1 MTKTTNK
8 QLLLGLSI
16 ATIFAL
22 GFVSYNTL
30 AHADTQPGTTD
41 QVATSNEVVINA
53 VPNPL
58 SPFAQHNFGSK
69 SISLYFNVD
78 TQIFDKPTTI
88 NIDGF
93 TVDENPEAK
102 FTLIEADGQQI
113 INPFIH
119 NPYTFNGVLMG
130 NITGADGPAIA
141 YWDTLTNDV
150 SGNVTAG
157 DTSATIVIDS
167 IGSTT
172 DCLVSQGII
181 FEEGSGQS
189 SSYMADG
196 IALRGLD
203 NGTISIAGIPDDHV
217 SAAAYLYWN
226 VLNRT
231 AVSDQIDFNGVTVN
245 ATLAGSDFPD
255 PCWLSDGGFGFNGT
269 SWGFVADV
277 SSEIVGNGN
286 GDYFI
291 DNLPEGLMEGASL
304 VIVHADSFDAV
315 KLWTHTDYNWD
326 QRCDGYLNTTSSIC
340 QDSMTNSTDIGFRP
354 ANINLDSDVLA
365 DPLDQDSNGNYTA
378 FAQVHKNK
386 FQNTNPGAFYALTT
400 VEIETN
406 LDSLTVDELYSACT
420 DNGDGILQFV
430 SKKIDRNV
438 KVAVADPNGD
448 VTELT
453 DDLYDGIGGSIVA
466 DIDDANIII
475 DDSDNLTAGS
485 TVYVLVKFQDN
496 SKNIDVINGKVEVSC
511 DNTEEV
517 QATFGL
523 LSENEAPE
531 ATLRITNL
539 E

>member
-1 MTKTTNK
+1 MTNK
-8 QLLLGLSI
+8 IHKQLLGLSI
-16 ATIFAL
+16 AAILAIGL
-22 GFVSYNTL
+22 ASYNTF
-30 AHADTQPGTTD
+30 AHADSDPGTTD
-41 QVATSNEVVINA
+41 QTVASNDVVINA

-93 TVDENPEAK
+93 TVDDNPEAK
-102 FTLIEADGQQI
+102 FTIIEADAQQI
-113 INPFIH
+113 INANIH

-130 NITGADGPAIA
+130 NITGADGPAVA

-157 DTSATIVIDS
+157 DTSATIVTDS
-167 IGSTT
+167 IGSIT
-172 DCLVSQGII
+172 DCLVNQGIV
-181 FEEGSGQS
+181 FEEGSGQA
-189 SSYMADG
+189 SSYAADG
-196 IALRGLD
+196 VALRGSQ
-203 NGTISIAGIPDDHV
+203 NGTISITGIPADHV
-217 SAAAYLYWN
+217 PAGAYLYWN

-231 AVSDQIDFNGVTVN
+231 AVSNQIDINGVTVN

-255 PCWLSDGGFGFNGT
+255 PCWLVGGFDWNGT
-269 SWGFVADV
+269 TWGFVADV
-277 SSEIVGNGN
+277 TSEIVGNGN

-304 VIVHADSFDAV
+304 VIVHANPFDAV
-315 KLWTHTDYNWD
+315 KSWTHTDYNWD
-326 QRCDGYLNTTSSIC
+326 QRCDGYLNSTSGIC
-340 QDSMTNSTDIGFRP
+340 QDSSTNSTDIGFRP
-354 ANINLDSDVLA
+354 ANINTDDVLA
-365 DPLDQDSNGNYTA
+365 DPLNQDTDGNYTA
-378 FAQVHKNK
+378 YAQVHKNGK
-386 FQNTNPGAFYALTT
+386 YTGSNPGAFYALTT
-400 VEIETN
+400 VAIETD
-406 LDSLTVDELYSACT
+406 LDSLTVDELYSDCT

-430 SKKIDRNV
+430 SKKMDRNV

-448 VTELT
+448 ITELT
-453 DDLYDGIGGSIVA
+453 DDLYDGTGGSIVA
-466 DIDDANIII
+466 DIDDANVII

-496 SKNIDVINGKVEVSC
+496 PSNIDVINGEVDVSC
-511 DNTEEV
+511 GNVEEV
-517 QATFGL
+517 EATFGAL
-523 LSENEAPE
+523 VGNEAPE

>member
-1 MTKTTNK
+1 MTNKTNK

-22 GFVSYNTL
+22 GIVSYNTF
-30 AHADTQPGTTD
+30 AHADAQPGTTD
-41 QVATSNEVVINA
+41 QVIATNDVVINA

-78 TQIFDKPTTI
+78 TQILDKPTTI

-113 INPFIH
+113 INANIH
-119 NPYTFNGVLMG
+119 NPYTFNGALMG
-130 NITGADGPAIA
+130 NITGADGPAVA

-172 DCLVSQGII
+172 DCLVSQGIV

-189 SSYMADG
+189 SSYVANG
-196 IALRGLD
+196 TALRD
-203 NGTISIAGIPDDHV
+203 ESSGTISISGIPSDHV
-217 SAAAYLYWN
+217 LAAAYLYWN

-231 AVSDQIDFNGVTVN
+231 EVSDQIDINGQTISAN
-245 ATLAGSDFPD
+245 LTGSDFPD
-255 PCWLSDGGFGFNGT
+255 PCWLPGGANFNGT
-269 SWGFVADV
+269 TWGFVADV
-277 SSEIVGNGN
+277 TSKIVGNGN
-286 GDYFI
+286 GDYLI
-291 DNLPEGLMEGASL
+291 DNFPEGLMEGASL
-304 VIVHADSFDAV
+304 VIVHADSFDAI
-315 KLWTHTDYNWD
+315 KSWTHTDYNWD
-326 QRCDGYLNTTSSIC
+326 QRCDGYLNATSSIC
-340 QDSMTNSTDIGFRP
+340 QDSSTNSTDIGFRS
-354 ANINLDSDVLA
+354 ANINIDDDVLA

-378 FAQVHKNK
+378 FAQVNKNK
-386 FQNTNPGAFYALTT
+386 FKNTNPGAFYAMTT
-400 VEIETN
+400 VEIETD
-406 LDSLTVDELYSACT
+406 LDSLTVDELYSDCT
-420 DNGDGILQFV
+420 DNGNGILEFV
-430 SKKIDRNV
+430 SKKIDRNI
-438 KVAVADPNGD
+438 KVAVADSNGD

-466 DIDDANIII
+466 DIDDANVIIS
-475 DDSDNLTAGS
+475 DSNNLTAGS

-496 SKNIDVINGKVEVSC
+496 SSNIPVINDEVDVSC
-511 DNTEEV
+511 DNTEV
-517 QATFGL
+517 VNASFGG
-523 LSENEAPE
+523 LSENEAPN